1 VREKKARLKN
11 TCSSIVV
18 LLLSKVL
25 VEEGAQRFSMVKRQ
39 KRERSM
45 KIDALWGSRFGKR
58 PAEGLLAFT
67 AGRDMQ
73 HTQPYDERLIPYDLW
88 GSKAHA
94 IMLWKQKVISKKD
107 VRTIVKGLD
116 EIESS
121 YRKGKFIVDPTKE
134 DVHSIIESYLI
145 EHYGMESVGKLHTG
159 RSRNDQVAV
168 DMRLYLRAEM
178 LNFGVLLI
186 KLIDTL
192 TGVAKKHVD
201 TLMPGYTHHQPAMIT
216 SWGHLLFSYALSL
229 ERDVKRL
236 INWYT
241 LFNYN
246 PLGGAA
252 GYGTRLPLDRDLT
265 ARLLGFDSVHESSL
279 EPLQNRWEPETELC
293 YGIVIMMNHLSTMA
307 QTLIVLS
314 TAEFA
319 MVQLDDAYC
328 TGSSLMPQKKNPDPL
343 EVIKGK
349 AAYAQGMVVALLS
362 MGKSLFTGYN
372 RDSQWSKYPVMDVI
386 DECKPALAV
395 MEGIIASL
403 SFNKEVAVR
412 CCERAFITATDVVE
426 WLVQKHS
433 LPFREA
439 KVVVEKAVVYSEQEG
454 RERITFKA
462 LKRAL
467 REMKITVNCKEKD
480 LMSCQMP
487 ERVLQ
492 ARKARGGPA
501 PEAAPEAVRTE
512 MKQFQQTIKQ
522 HTAWLKKKIDHAEQ
536 ARREIT
542 KISTS
547 LR

>member
-1 VREKKARLKN
+1 
-11 TCSSIVV
+11 
-18 LLLSKVL
+18 
-25 VEEGAQRFSMVKRQ
+25 MVKRQ

-45 KIDALWGSRFGKR
+45 KIDALWGSRLGKR
-58 PAEGLLAFT
+58 PAEGVLAFT

-121 YRKGKFIVDPTKE
+121 YRKGKFIIDPTKE

-145 EHYGMESVGKLHTG
+145 EHYGMESAGKLHTG

-168 DMRLYLRAEM
+168 DMRLYLRAEI
-178 LNFGVLLI
+178 LNYGVLLVN
-186 KLIDTL
+186 LINTL
-192 TGVAKKHVD
+192 TGVAKEHLD
-201 TLMPGYTHHQPAMIT
+201 TIMPGYTHHQPAMIT

-252 GYGTRLPLDRDLT
+252 GYGTRLPLDRDVT
-265 ARLLGFDSVHESSL
+265 ARLLGFDGVHESSL
-279 EPLQNRWEPETELC
+279 EPSQNRWEPETELC
-293 YGIVIMMNHLSTMA
+293 YAIVIMMNHLSTMA

-314 TAEFA
+314 TAEFG
-319 MVQLDDAYC
+319 MIQLDDAYC

-372 RDSQWSKYPVMDVI
+372 RDSQWSKYPVMDVV
-386 DECKPALAV
+386 DECKPAPVV
-395 MEGIIASL
+395 MEEIIASL
-403 SFNKEVAVR
+403 SFNKEVALR

-439 KVVVEKAVVYSEQEG
+439 KVVVEKAVVYSEKEG
-454 RERITFKA
+454 SEKITFKA
-462 LKRAL
+462 LKCAL
-467 REMKITVNCKEKD
+467 SEMKISVSCKEKD
-480 LMSCQMP
+480 LMSSQIP
-487 ERVLQ
+487 ERAIQ
-492 ARKARGGPA
+492 ARKARGGPS
-501 PEAAPEAVRTE
+501 PEAVRTE
-512 MKQFQQTIKQ
+512 MKQFQLTIKQ

-536 ARREIT
+536 ARREIAR
-542 KISTS
+542 IITS